1 MPLLVICGPPG
12 SGKTTRAK
20 QIEEFALSKNIK
32 TILLNEEILNLEKEN
47 AYKDSNAEKI
57 SRGFLRSNTEK
68 NLNNDNLVIVDS
80 LNYIKG
86 FRYEIYCLARAA
98 ETSNA
103 LVFLYE
109 KALLQ

>member
-32 TILLNEEILNLEKEN
+32 TILLNEEKEN